1 MILSASYRTD
11 IPALYG
17 AWFLN
22 RLEAGHALVANPY
35 GGKPYR
41 VSLAASDVDG
51 IVFWTRNAAP
61 FRAGFDAVAARGLP
75 FVVQYTVTG
84 YPRAIEPAVPEAAR
98 GIAEMKHLRGR
109 FGPRAVVW
117 RYDPILTSS
126 VTDADW
132 HEENFADV
140 AASLRGTT
148 DEVVVSFAQAYA
160 KTRRN
165 LDAAA
170 QANGFTW
177 REPEREEKR
186 ALLSR
191 LAAIAGDN
199 SMRLTLCT
207 QPELASDATPAAR
220 CIDAG
225 RLSDIAGRDI
235 AAREKGNRPGCLC
248 AESRDLGA
256 YDSCTQGCAYCY
268 AVKLRETAQ
277 ANRRR
282 HDPADAMLAP
292 QGDRKKSSAA

>member
-1 MILSASYRTD
+1 MIVSASYRTD

-22 RLEAGHALVANPY
+22 RLDAGFALVANPY

-41 VSLAASDVDG
+41 VSLALPDMDG
-51 IVFWTRNAAP
+51 IVLWTRNAAP
-61 FRAGFDAVAARGLP
+61 FRAGFEAVAARGLP

-84 YPRAIEPAVPEAAR
+84 YPRAIEPAVPDAAR
-98 GIAEMKHLRGR
+98 GIAEMRYLRDR
-109 FGPRAVVW
+109 FGPRVMVW
-117 RYDPILTSS
+117 RYDPILMSS
-126 VTDADW
+126 ATDADW
-132 HEENFADV
+132 HKENFADL
-140 AASLRGTT
+140 AASLRGAT

-170 QANGFTW
+170 GEHGFAW

-199 SMRLTLCT
+199 GLRLTLCT
-207 QPELASDATPAAR
+207 QPDLASDATPAAR
-220 CIDAG
+220 CIDAD
-225 RLSDIAGRDI
+225 RLSEIAGRDLR
-235 AAREKGNRPGCLC
+235 AREKGNRPGCLC
-248 AESRDLGA
+248 AESRDIGA

-268 AVKLRETAQ
+268 AVTSRSAAQ

-282 HDPADAMLAP
+282 HDPVDEMLVP
-292 QGDRKKSSAA
+292 QSGGEKSTAA